1 MPNYVL
7 VMRRGAIALLVM
19 VGLAAAPPVLAST
32 GRASQ
37 VASPRETVLGPHTTG
52 RFEILAQAVGDPLGS
67 SEGPGLVLPHPE
79 PATAGEMG
87 EGVVWLTMRAPGTS
101 WASRVDTSVVVDVS
115 VDGGTSQQIVLFDGA
130 NPFTYTGFTG
140 PLAVGP
146 HILSVAV
153 SPTLSHTAASP
164 IVDVDAAE
172 LGVVLPSDPD
182 YWTDAYAPVIYGRES
197 SASKYTPLL
206 VDASDA
212 VEAGGDHS
220 LQYVLA
226 VSAHDQGDSIV
237 PAYQWALWGRMTDIV
252 SIVDETVAPDGAV
265 TQATYAS
272 CGCEQIP
279 DFPDWVMAPEETTAP
294 LAAPPPGQVREEVMD
309 AHPWTYQISNEELP
323 REHLISTNP
332 DDLLV
337 GDYRQYAIIDSNI
350 VEQGAQ
356 DVQFEIQVA
365 GNPTWYSTD
374 YRQMTAGV
382 PSTIPFNDGGHT
394 RTVVKLPLGW
404 GRITGLRIRLDASFG
419 SLTPA
424 TAQIISLEV
433 QAHYRTPFPSTR
445 WRRWSQRTS
454 HREPEGSTIRRT
466 RQMCQVTGMAAR
478 RRRYSV

>member
-279 DFPDWVMAPEETTAP
+279 DFPDWVMAPEETTASIPLSDYDGHHPVLRNASATNYLSDTGTTPFRFQQAP

-419 SLTPA
+419 SLTPRRHR
-424 TAQIISLEV
+424 SS
-433 QAHYRTPFPSTR
+433 PSR
-445 WRRWSQRTS
+445 CWR
-454 HREPEGSTIRRT
+454 
-466 RQMCQVTGMAAR
+466 
-478 RRRYSV
+478 